1 MNNFEYFTKN
11 QAELY
16 QDYPDKYLVIKD
28 CKVEGDFDDF
38 DSALNWAASN
48 FELGSFII
56 QQCTGS
62 AESYNQTF
70 HSRVVFA

>member
-28 CKVEGDFDDF
+28 CKVEGDFCLLYTSDAADD
-38 DSALNWAASN
+38 
-48 FELGSFII
+48 
-56 QQCTGS
+56 
-62 AESYNQTF
+62 
-70 HSRVVFA
+70 